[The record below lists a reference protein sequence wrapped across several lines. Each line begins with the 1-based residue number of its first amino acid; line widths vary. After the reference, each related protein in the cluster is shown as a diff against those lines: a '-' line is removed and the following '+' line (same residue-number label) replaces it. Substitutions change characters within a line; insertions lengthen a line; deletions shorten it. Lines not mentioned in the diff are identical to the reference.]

1 MRVVHRS
8 LANAELFFFFNEGDL
23 DVDTTT
29 FPWKRLTKG
38 SNAESVAFPTGSVI
52 DEAVST

>member
-1 MRVVHRS
+1 VEHWQES
-8 LANAELFFFFNEGDL
+8 LGLADL

-38 SNAESVAFPTGSVI
+38 SNAESVAFATGSAI